1 MFFFPFLILEMA
13 EASQQPS
20 SQNTTLVGKH
30 LHETLC
36 TIETLY
42 ELGQFQGSARR
53 VFELIER
60 CSPHRPVSI
69 VLENKNRK
77 KGCIFA
83 ILTLFCI
90 P

>member
-1 MFFFPFLILEMA
+1 MSPFLEV
-13 EASQQPS
+13 SPQPS
-20 SQNTTLVGKH
+20 SLNLVGKH

-60 CSPHRPVSI
+60 CSPHRPVSFQFMI
-69 VLENKNRK
+69 YLCEPFPELYSSCFFFRK
-77 KGCIFA
+77 DQ
-83 ILTLFCI
+83 
-90 P
+90 